1 MSMIVYTTVIDGEI
15 NVKNQQKFFSNL
27 ATAVNVISQSFD
39 VEPLKSLHEKYSD
52 VTKGLDEVERKDGAF
67 YASYLFHKVF
77 DDYFNNGRLK
87 ALLEEVKESNIEKK
101 VKEVIKRSEEEAN
114 DEVDDNLPVVWSFK
128 TPDIFSV
135 FKKIDSVSGKEFE
148 TEYLGIKVYLTIRPY
163 SDELGY
169 YAPFLFFTKNK
180 PRLGVK
186 FGDIS
191 VDPYE
196 IRVLQLNEERENFVL
211 TFLEKILGN
220 LTLKSKTRLEIREVS
235 QFSNT
240 EYLLIALRYTHWLL
254 RRTKLTLEK
263 AVNYFP
269 FLLASVDKPV
279 RFVQNIKD
287 LYHRIEKDGVDL
299 DTIRKEIENLGWYN
313 ITLPSKVNIQ
323 QVKGINKIDELLKIG
338 MKLGNPIMMI
348 VYVGMSI
355 IYVYKVNGYDFDK
368 VLKV

>member
-1 MSMIVYTTVIDGEI
+1 MNWAIT
-15 NVKNQQKFFSNL
+15 
-27 ATAVNVISQSFD
+27 
-39 VEPLKSLHEKYSD
+39 
-52 VTKGLDEVERKDGAF
+52 
-67 YASYLFHKVF
+67 
-77 DDYFNNGRLK
+77 
-87 ALLEEVKESNIEKK
+87 
-101 VKEVIKRSEEEAN
+101 
-114 DEVDDNLPVVWSFK
+114 
-128 TPDIFSV
+128 
-135 FKKIDSVSGKEFE
+135 
-148 TEYLGIKVYLTIRPY
+148 
-163 SDELGY
+163 
-169 YAPFLFFTKNK
+169 APFLFFTKNK

-338 MKLGNPIMMI
+338 MKLGNPIMMR

-355 IYVYKVNGYDFDK
+355 IYVYKVNGYDFDT